1 MLSGMGATEY
11 SGWVTHFGSVPF
23 SDQLLDA
30 EFSTMKALIASMFT
44 GNSEISAADFSLLGI
59 PDDDDSVDMS
69 DDELMLA
76 GEGLY
81 GGVRYVPAD
90 Q

>member
-1 MLSGMGATEY
+1 MSATEF
-11 SGWVTHFGSVPF
+11 SGWVKHFSSVPF

-44 GNSEISAADFSLLGI
+44 GNGEISAADFSLLRLT
-59 PDDDDSVDMS
+59 DDDVDMS

-81 GGVRYVPAD
+81 GGVRYDPAN